1 MASDRY
7 GEIVEAA
14 TALFSKK
21 GYEATSVRDIAD
33 AVQLKPGSLYAHIRS
48 KEDLLAVI
56 IERVTDAFFERA
68 ETALADESL
77 SVAERLRAFLLAH
90 LQTIADNLASATVFL
105 HDWEGLD
112 EVRRTQALE
121 RRAEY
126 ERRLKKLIR
135 EGIDNGEFREVDP
148 GMTAKAVLSLGNW
161 TYTWYSPKGR
171 MNIEQVVDAY
181 FDLLLAGLTSG
192 AKPRRRP
199 TNGNGAT
206 PRRTRR
212 VAAR

>member
-56 IERVTDAFFERA
+56 IERVTDAFTQRGA
-68 ETALADESL
+68 EALADESL
-77 SVAERLRAFLLAH
+77 SVAERLRKFLLAH
-90 LQTIADNLASATVFL
+90 LQTIAENLASATVFL

-112 EVRRTQALE
+112 EVRRAQALK
-121 RRAEY
+121 RRSDY
-126 ERRLKKLIR
+126 EQRLTALIR
-135 EGIDNGEFREVDP
+135 EGIANGEFREVDAS
-148 GMTAKAVLSLGNW
+148 MAAKAVLSLGNW
-161 TYTWYSPKGR
+161 TYTWFSPKGR
-171 MNIEQVVDAY
+171 MSIEQVVDTY
-181 FDLLLAGLTSG
+181 FDLLLAGLTAE
-192 AKPRRRP
+192 AKGRRRP
-199 TNGNGAT
+199 ANGNGAA

-212 VAAR
+212 VASR

>member
-56 IERVTDAFFERA
+56 IERVTEAFHARA
-68 ETALADESL
+68 EEALADDSL
-77 SVAERLRAFLLAH
+77 SVSERLRAFLLAH

-112 EVRRTQALE
+112 EERRTQALK
-121 RRAEY
+121 RRSDY
-126 ERRLKKLIR
+126 ERRLKALIQ
-135 EGIDNGEFREVDP
+135 EGIDTGEFRPVDP
-148 GMTAKAVLSLGNW
+148 GMAAKAVLSLGNW

-171 MNIEQVVDAY
+171 MSIDEVVDTY

-192 AKPRRRP
+192 MKPGRRRAAAAA
-199 TNGNGAT
+199 NGNG
-206 PRRTRR
+206 RR
-212 VAAR
+212 ARA